1 MPESLTPAA
10 AAQPGTAAMGLPPFL
25 QAPGAMGA
33 LIAAF
38 DWSLTPLGPLADWPG
53 SMTAPLALMLRSQVP
68 MVVLWGSNGVMLY
81 NDSYAV
87 FAEKRHPSSLGKP
100 VRDTWPEVAKFNDHV
115 LAQCLGGKT
124 LTYKNQ
130 EFVLH
135 RTGEPEQVWIDLDY
149 SPILDAAGVPAGVL
163 AIVTETTD
171 KVRAQR
177 RVHSE
182 RERLHRMFAQTPSF
196 MAMLSSP
203 NHVFDLANPAYM
215 QLIGHRDVL
224 GKPVR
229 DALPDIEGQ
238 GFLEQLDTV
247 YASGEAFFGYSMPV
261 LLQRTPGAA
270 PEQRFV
276 DLVFQPLR
284 GDDNEV
290 MGIFVEGSDVT
301 ARVQAEAAVRA
312 SELELREFAQAM
324 PNHVWA
330 ARPDG
335 QLDWFNDRLIGYSGL
350 TLEELQSR
358 PWEAMVHEED
368 AERAQHQWAHALLS
382 GQPYEVEFRL
392 RRADGSYFWHLA
404 RAQPIRDAQGRIT
417 RWIATNTDIDEQKR
431 TTRALAHLN
440 ENLEHQVAV
449 RTAERDRMWRLSTD
463 IMLVCDLQG
472 SLLSVN
478 PAWTVLLDWTQTELL
493 GRNFFEF
500 VHPDD
505 QAATRMEMDNLER
518 GITTYRFENRY
529 RRRDGSYCLLMWTAV
544 PEGGLV
550 HAVGR
555 DITADREAAL
565 ALKRTE
571 AALQQAQKMESIGQL
586 TGGVAHDFNNL
597 LQVISG
603 NLQLL
608 GRVVNGQERAAG
620 YVKSALDGVR
630 RAAKLAS
637 QLLAFSRRQ
646 PLEPKTVNL
655 GRFVTGLEELLRR
668 TLGEGIG
675 VQTVVADGLWN
686 SLVDPTQVENALL
699 NLAINARD
707 AMQGS
712 GRLTIE
718 ARNALLDE
726 AYARQQ
732 TDLAAGQYV
741 LLTVTDTG
749 SGMAPEVLLR
759 AFEPFFSTKPEGH
772 GTGLGLSM
780 VYGFVK
786 QSGGH
791 IKVFSEPGHGTTVK
805 LYLPRSLDAEAPAL
819 AAPQHEGPG
828 GSETILVAEDDD
840 GVRATVVELLQQ
852 LGYTVLQ
859 ACDAA
864 SALAVIDTGV
874 HIDLLFTDVVMPGSL
889 RSPEL
894 ARLARERQPQMAV
907 LFTSGYA
914 QDAIVHGGRL
924 DPGLDLLGKPYT
936 QDALAS
942 KIRHVLA
949 YQSRA
954 PLPVLAAPAPPV
966 PATSVSPANPPAP
979 H

>member
-1 MPESLTPAA
+1 MHPPSTPGGHGLSGT
-10 AAQPGTAAMGLPPFL
+10 PGAGLPPFL
-25 QAPGAMGA
+25 HTAETMGA

-38 DWSLTPLGPLADWPG
+38 DWDSTPLGPLADWPQ
-53 SMTAPLALMLRSQVP
+53 SMTAPLALMLHSQVP
-68 MVVLWGSNGVMLY
+68 MVMLWGPEGVMLY
-81 NDSYAV
+81 NDSYAL
-87 FAEKRHPSSLGKP
+87 FAEQRHPGILGQS
-100 VRDTWPEVAKFNDHV
+100 VYTAWPEVGAFNQHV
-115 LAQCLGGKT
+115 LAQCLAGHT
-124 LTYKNQ
+124 LSYKDQ
-130 EFVLH
+130 EFVLY
-135 RTGEPEQVWIDLDY
+135 RTGEPEQLWIDLDY
-149 SPILDAAGVPAGVL
+149 SPVLDASGTPVAVL

-171 KVRAQR
+171 RVRAQR
-177 RVHSE
+177 RVSSE

-196 MAMLSSP
+196 MAMLVGP
-203 NHVFDLANPAYM
+203 QHVFDLVNPAYL
-215 QLIGHRDVL
+215 QLVGHRDVL

-229 DALPDIEGQ
+229 DALPDIAGQ
-238 GFLEQLDTV
+238 GYFEQLDAL
-247 YASGEAFFGYSMPV
+247 YASGEAFFGHSMPV
-261 LLQRTPGAA
+261 MLQRTPGAA
-270 PEQRFV
+270 PEQRYV

-284 GDDNEV
+284 GDDDQV

-301 ARVQAEAAVRA
+301 ARVRAEAAVRA
-312 SELELREFAQAM
+312 SEQQLREFAQAM

-335 QLDWFNDRLIGYSGL
+335 QLDWFNDRLISYSGL
-350 TLEELQSR
+350 TLEELKNR
-358 PWEAMVHEED
+358 PWQAMVHEED

-417 RWIATNTDIDEQKR
+417 RWVATNTDIDEQKR
-431 TTRALAHLN
+431 TARALAHLN
-440 ENLEHQVAV
+440 EHLEQQVAV

-463 IMLVCDLQG
+463 IMLVCDLEG

-478 PAWTVLLDWTQTELL
+478 PAWTTLLGWTQTELI

-500 VHPDD
+500 IHPDNH
-505 QAATRMEMDNLER
+505 QATRVEMDNLAR
-518 GITTYRFENRY
+518 GVTTYRFENRY
-529 RRRDGSYCLLMWTAV
+529 RRRNGSYCLLMWTAV
-544 PEGGLV
+544 PEAGLV

-565 ALKRTE
+565 MHKRTE
-571 AALQQAQKMESIGQL
+571 AALHQAQKMESIGQL

-608 GRVVNGQERAAG
+608 GRAVAGQERAQG
-620 YVKSALDGVR
+620 YVQSALDGVR

-646 PLEPKTVNL
+646 PLQPKTVNL
-655 GRFVTGLEELLRR
+655 GRFVSGLEELLRR
-668 TLGEGIG
+668 TLGEGIA

-707 AMQGS
+707 AMDGS

-732 TDLAAGQYV
+732 PGLVAGQYV
-741 LLTVTDTG
+741 LLMVTDTG
-749 SGMAPEVLLR
+749 SGMSPEVLQR
-759 AFEPFFSTKPEGH
+759 VFEPFFSTKPEGK

-780 VYGFVK
+780 VYGFVQ

-791 IKVFSEPGHGTTVK
+791 VRVFSEPGHGTTVK
-805 LYLPRSLDAEAPAL
+805 LYLPRSLDDEAPAL
-819 AAPQHEGPG
+819 ATAPQQDPG
-828 GSETILVAEDDD
+828 GSETILVAEDDN

-894 ARLARERQPQMAV
+894 ARLARERQPHMAV

-942 KIRHVLA
+942 KVRHVLA
-949 YQSRA
+949 HQNRA
-954 PLPVLAAPAPPV
+954 PVPALARAAAPAT
-966 PATSVSPANPPAP
+966 APAP
-979 H
+979 FPAVPEQR

>member
-1 MPESLTPAA
+1 
-10 AAQPGTAAMGLPPFL
+10 
-25 QAPGAMGA
+25 MGA

-38 DWSLTPLGPLADWPG
+38 DWGGTPLGPMAAWPE
-53 SMTAPLALMLRSQVP
+53 SMTATLALMLRSQVP
-68 MVVLWGSNGVMLY
+68 MVMLWGPEGVMLY

-87 FAEKRHPSSLGKP
+87 FAGKRHPSGLGQP
-100 VRDTWPEVAKFNDHV
+100 VHVAWPEVKAFNDHV
-115 LAQCLGGKT
+115 LAQCLAGRT
-124 LTYKNQ
+124 LSYKDQ

-135 RTGEPEQVWIDLDY
+135 RTGEAEQVWIDLDY
-149 SPILDAAGVPAGVL
+149 SPVLDAGGMPVAVV
-163 AIVTETTD
+163 AIVAETTAR
-171 KVRAQR
+171 VRAQR
-177 RVHSE
+177 RVSSE

-196 MAMLSSP
+196 MAMLQGP
-203 NHVFDLANPAYM
+203 GHVFDLVNPAYM
-215 QLIGHRDVL
+215 QLVGHRDVL

-238 GFLEQLDTV
+238 GFFEQLDQV
-247 YASGEAFFGYSMPV
+247 YASGTAFFGQAMPA
-261 LLQRTPGAA
+261 LLQRTPDAA
-270 PEQRFV
+270 PEQRYV

-284 GDDNEV
+284 GDDDQV

-301 ARVQAEAAVRA
+301 ARVRAEAAVRA
-312 SELELREFAQAM
+312 SEQQLREFAQAM
-324 PNHVWA
+324 PNHMWA

-335 QLDWFNDRLIGYSGL
+335 QLDWFNDRLISYSGL
-350 TLEELQSR
+350 TLQELQSK

-417 RWIATNTDIDEQKR
+417 RWVATNTDIDEQKR
-431 TTRALAHLN
+431 TARALAHLN
-440 ENLEHQVAV
+440 EHLEQQVAV

-463 IMLVCDLQG
+463 IMLVCDLEG

-478 PAWTVLLDWTQTELL
+478 PAWTTLLGWTQTELI

-500 VHPDD
+500 IHPDNH
-505 QAATRMEMDNLER
+505 QATRVEMDNLAR

-529 RRRDGSYCLLMWTAV
+529 RRRNGSYCLLMWTAV
-544 PEGGLV
+544 PEAGLV

-565 ALKRTE
+565 VHKRTE
-571 AALQQAQKMESIGQL
+571 AALHQAQKMESIGQL

-608 GRVVNGQERAAG
+608 GRAVAGQERAQG
-620 YVKSALDGVR
+620 YVQSALDGVR

-646 PLEPKTVNL
+646 PLQPKTVNL

-668 TLGEGIG
+668 TLGEGIA

-707 AMQGS
+707 AMEGS

-726 AYARQQ
+726 AYARQHG
-732 TDLAAGQYV
+732 DLAAGQYV

-749 SGMAPEVLLR
+749 SGMSPEVLQR
-759 AFEPFFSTKPEGH
+759 VFEPFFSTKPEGK

-780 VYGFVK
+780 VYGFVQ

-791 IKVFSEPGHGTTVK
+791 VRVFSEPGHGTTVK
-805 LYLPRSLDAEAPAL
+805 LYLPRSLDDEAPAL
-819 AAPQHEGPG
+819 PALAQEGAG

-894 ARLARERQPQMAV
+894 ARLARERQPHMAV

-936 QDALAS
+936 QDALAR
-942 KIRHVLA
+942 KIRHVLVH
-949 YQSRA
+949 QSREPVPA
-954 PLPVLAAPAPPV
+954 LAGGALPVPASATASVPAPAPSS
-966 PATSVSPANPPAP
+966 ASPGQR
-979 H
+979 

>member
-1 MPESLTPAA
+1 MHQPSPSA
-10 AAQPGTAAMGLPPFL
+10 AAQPDTANLSRVSALL

-38 DWSLTPLGPLADWPG
+38 DWSTTPLGPLADWPD

-68 MVVLWGSNGVMLY
+68 MVMLWGHEGVMLY

-87 FAEKRHPSSLGKP
+87 FAEKRHPMSLGRP
-100 VRDTWPEVAKFNDHV
+100 VREAWPEVDAFNGHV
-115 LAQCLGGKT
+115 LAHCLAGET
-124 LTYKNQ
+124 LSYKDQ
-130 EFVLH
+130 EFVLY
-135 RTGEPEQVWIDLDY
+135 RTGEAEQVWIDLDY
-149 SPILDAAGVPAGVL
+149 SPVLDATGTPVAVV
-163 AIVTETTD
+163 AIVAETTD
-171 KVRAQR
+171 RVRAQR
-177 RVHSE
+177 HASSE

-196 MAMLSSP
+196 MAMLRGP
-203 NHVFDLANPAYM
+203 DHVFDMVNPAYL
-215 QLIGHRDVL
+215 QLVGHRDVL

-229 DALPDIEGQ
+229 NAIPDIEGQ
-238 GFLEQLDTV
+238 GFFEQLDKAYRT
-247 YASGEAFFGYSMPV
+247 GEAFFGHSLPV

-270 PEQRFV
+270 PEQRYV

-284 GDDNEV
+284 GDDDQV
-290 MGIFVEGSDVT
+290 MGIFVEGSDIT
-301 ARVQAEAAVRA
+301 ARIQAEEALRA
-312 SELELREFAQAM
+312 SELQLREFAQAM

-335 QLDWFNDRLIGYSGL
+335 HLDWFNDRLISYSGL
-350 TLEELQSR
+350 GMEALQHRS
-358 PWEAMVHEED
+358 WEAMVHPD
-368 AERAQHQWAHALLS
+368 DTAHAQHQWARALLS

-392 RRADGSYFWHLA
+392 RRADGAYFWHLS
-404 RAQPIRDAQGRIT
+404 RAQPIRDGHGRIT
-417 RWIATNTDIDEQKR
+417 RWVGTNTDIDEQKR
-431 TTRALAHLN
+431 TARALAHLN
-440 ENLEHQVAV
+440 EHLEQQVAA

-463 IMLVCDLQG
+463 LMLVADLQG
-472 SLLSVN
+472 NMLSIN
-478 PAWTVLLDWTQTELL
+478 PAWTALLGWTPSELR

-500 VHPDD
+500 LHPDD
-505 QAATRMEMDNLER
+505 QAATRAEMKRLAQ
-518 GITTYRFENRY
+518 GASTFRFENRY
-529 RRRDGSYCLLMWTAV
+529 QRRNGSHCLLMWSAV
-544 PEGGLV
+544 PEAGLV

-555 DITADREAAL
+555 DITADREAEL
-565 ALKRTE
+565 AHRRTE
-571 AALQQAQKMESIGQL
+571 AALHQSQKMESIGQL

-608 GRVVNGQERAAG
+608 GRTVAGQERAGA

-646 PLEPKTVNL
+646 PLEPKAVNL

-668 TLGEGIG
+668 TLGEGIA
-675 VQTVVADGLWN
+675 VETVVADGLWN
-686 SLVDPTQVENALL
+686 SLVDPAQVENALL

-707 AMQGS
+707 AMDGS

-726 AYARQQ
+726 AYASQQ
-732 TDLAAGQYV
+732 TDLVAGQYV

-759 AFEPFFSTKPEGH
+759 AFEPFFSTKPEGK

-791 IKVFSEPGHGTTVK
+791 VKVFSEPGHGTTVK
-805 LYLPRSLDAEAPAL
+805 LYLPRSLEDEAPAL
-819 AAPQHEGPG
+819 AAPQQQGSG

-852 LGYTVLQ
+852 LGYQVLQ
-859 ACDAA
+859 ARDAA
-864 SALAVIDTGV
+864 SALAIIDTGV
-874 HIDLLFTDVVMPGSL
+874 PIDLLFTDVVMPGSL
-889 RSPEL
+889 RSPDM
-894 ARLARERQPQMAV
+894 ARLARERQPRMAV

-936 QDALAS
+936 QDALAR

-949 YQSRA
+949 YQSRE
-954 PLPVLAAPAPPV
+954 PLPTLAAPA
-966 PATSVSPANPPAP
+966 APPARP
-979 H
+979 APG

>member
-1 MPESLTPAA
+1 MHKLLPPATIDDA
-10 AAQPGTAAMGLPPFL
+10 TVIQLGSPAIVLPPFL
-25 QAPGAMGA
+25 QARGAMGT

-38 DWSLTPLGPLADWPG
+38 DWNSTSLGPLDSWSD
-53 SMTAPLALMLRSQVP
+53 SMTASVALMLSSQVP
-68 MVVLWGSNGVMLY
+68 MVMLWGSEGVMLY

-87 FAEKRHPSSLGKP
+87 FAEKRHPLSLGRP
-100 VRDTWPEVAKFNDHV
+100 VCETWPEVATFNGYV
-115 LAQCLGGKT
+115 LEQCLAGET
-124 LTYKNQ
+124 LSYKDQ
-130 EFVLH
+130 EFVLN

-149 SPILDAAGVPAGVL
+149 SPLLDAAGTPVAVL
-163 AIVTETTD
+163 AIVVNTTA
-171 KVRAQR
+171 KVHAEQR
-177 RVHSE
+177 IGRE

-196 MAMLSSP
+196 MAMLTGP
-203 NHVFDLANPAYM
+203 EHVFDMANPAYM
-215 QLIGHRDVL
+215 QLVGHRDVL

-229 DALPDIEGQ
+229 EAIPDIEGQ
-238 GFLEQLDTV
+238 GFFELLDTV
-247 YASGEAFFGYSMPV
+247 YRTGEVFFGNSMSA
-261 LLQRTPGAA
+261 LLQRTPGAS
-270 PEQRFV
+270 PEQRYV

-284 GDDNEV
+284 DESDQV

-312 SELELREFAQAM
+312 NEQQLREFAQAM

-335 QLDWFNDRLIGYSGL
+335 QLDWFNDRLISYSGL
-350 TLEELQSR
+350 TLEELERR
-358 PWEAMVHEED
+358 PWQAMVHEED
-368 AERAQHQWAHALLS
+368 ADRAQRQWAHALLS

-392 RRADGSYFWHLA
+392 RRADGSYFWHLS
-404 RAQPIRDAQGRIT
+404 RAQPIRDDQGRIT
-417 RWIATNTDIDEQKR
+417 RWVATNTDIDEQKR
-431 TTRALAHLN
+431 TARALAHLN
-440 ENLEHQVAV
+440 EDLEHQVAV

-463 IMLVCDLQG
+463 VMLVADMKG
-472 SLLSVN
+472 NLLSLN
-478 PAWTVLLDWTQTELL
+478 PAWTTLLGWTQTELL
-493 GRNFFEF
+493 GRTFLDFI
-500 VHPDD
+500 HPDD
-505 QAATRMEMDNLER
+505 LQATRVEIGKLAK
-518 GITTYRFENRY
+518 GITTYRYENRY
-529 RRRDGSYCLLMWTAV
+529 RRKNGSYCLLLWTAV
-544 PEGGLV
+544 PEGGLI

-565 ALKRTE
+565 AHKRTE
-571 AALQQAQKMESIGQL
+571 AALHQAQKMESIGQL
-586 TGGVAHDFNNL
+586 TGGLAHDFNNL

-608 GRVVNGQERAAG
+608 GRAVAGQERAQG

-655 GRFVTGLEELLRR
+655 GRFVTGLEELLHR
-668 TLGEGIG
+668 TLGEGIA
-675 VQTVVADGLWN
+675 VETVVADGLWN

-707 AMQGS
+707 AMGGS
-712 GRLTIE
+712 GSLTIE

-732 TDLAAGQYV
+732 TDLVAGEYV
-741 LLTVTDTG
+741 LLSVTDTG
-749 SGMAPEVLLR
+749 SGMAPDVLLR

-780 VYGFVK
+780 VYGFMQ

-791 IKVFSEPGHGTTVK
+791 VKVFSEPGQGTTVK
-805 LYLPRSLDAEAPAL
+805 LYLPRSLDDEAPAL
-819 AAPQHEGPG
+819 PAPQQEGSG
-828 GSETILVAEDDD
+828 GSETVLVAEDDD

-852 LGYTVLQ
+852 LGYQVLH
-859 ACDAA
+859 ARDAA

-874 HIDLLFTDVVMPGSL
+874 HIDLLFTDVVMPGRL

-894 ARLARERQPQMAV
+894 ARIARERQPHMAV

-914 QDAIVHGGRL
+914 QDAIVHSGRL

-936 QDALAS
+936 QDALAR

-954 PLPVLAAPAPPV
+954 PML
-966 PATSVSPANPPAP
+966 SREK
-979 H
+979 

>member
-1 MPESLTPAA
+1 MHKPSAPATVTEVPPPVGPSRA
-10 AAQPGTAAMGLPPFL
+10 TELPPFL
-25 QAPGAMGA
+25 QAGGNMGA
-33 LIAAF
+33 LIGGFNWGDTA
-38 DWSLTPLGPLADWPG
+38 LGPLADWPE
-53 SMTAPLALMLRSQVP
+53 SMTAVLALMLRSQVP
-68 MVVLWGSNGVMLY
+68 MVMMWGRGGVMLY
-81 NDSYAV
+81 NDSYSV
-87 FAEKRHPSSLGKP
+87 FAQKRHPLSLGRS
-100 VRDTWPEVAKFNDHV
+100 VCETWPEVAAFNEKV
-115 LAQCLGGKT
+115 LVHCLAGNT
-124 LTYKNQ
+124 LSYKDQ
-130 EFVLH
+130 EFLLD
-135 RTGEPEQVWIDLDY
+135 RSGMPEQMWINLDY
-149 SPILDAAGVPAGVL
+149 SPVLDAAGTPVAVL
-163 AIVTETTD
+163 AILVNTTA
-171 KVRAQR
+171 KVRAER
-177 RVHSE
+177 RTGRE
-182 RERLHRMFAQTPSF
+182 RERLHRMFSQTPSF
-196 MAMLSSP
+196 MAMLSGP
-203 NHVFDLANPAYM
+203 EHVFDLANPAYM
-215 QLIGHRDVL
+215 QLVGHREVL

-229 DALPDIEGQ
+229 EAIPDIEGQ
-238 GFLEQLDTV
+238 GFFEQLDTV
-247 YASGEAFFGYSMPV
+247 YRTGEAFYGNSMPA

-270 PEQRFV
+270 AEQRYV

-284 GDDNEV
+284 DDDDQV

-301 ARVQAEAAVRA
+301 ARVTAEAGVRA
-312 SELELREFAQAM
+312 SELQLREFAQAM
-324 PNHVWA
+324 PNHVWS

-335 QLDWFNDRLIGYSGL
+335 QLDTFNDQVLAYCGL
-350 TLEELQSR
+350 TLQDFIERS
-358 PWEAMVHEED
+358 WTSVVHPDDID
-368 AERAQHQWAHALLS
+368 AAQTQWAFSLLS

-392 RRADGSYFWHLA
+392 RRADGAYLWHLS
-404 RAQPIRDAQGRIT
+404 RAQAIRNAEGLIT
-417 RWIATNTDIDEQKR
+417 RWVGTNTDIDEQKR
-431 TTRALAHLN
+431 TARALAHLN
-440 ENLEHQVAV
+440 ENLEQQVAA

-463 IMLVCDLQG
+463 LMLVADLQG
-472 SLLSVN
+472 HILSVN
-478 PAWTVLLDWTQTELL
+478 PAWTALLDWTQEELMGRSFLELL
-493 GRNFFEF
+493 
-500 VHPDD
+500 HPDD
-505 QAATRMEMDNLER
+505 LAATLAEMEKL
-518 GITTYRFENRY
+518 GGGATTSRFENRY
-529 RRRDGSYCLLMWTAV
+529 QRRNGSYCLMMWMAV

-555 DITADREAAL
+555 DITADGEATL
-565 ALKRTE
+565 ALQRTE
-571 AALQQAQKMESIGQL
+571 AALYQSQKMESIGQL

-608 GRVVNGQERAAG
+608 GRTVGEHERAKG

-668 TLGEGIG
+668 TLGEG
-675 VQTVVADGLWN
+675 VEVDTVVADALWN
-686 SLVDPTQVENALL
+686 SLVDPAQVENALL

-707 AMQGS
+707 AMQGR

-718 ARNALLDE
+718 ASNALLDE
-726 AYARQQ
+726 ADALQHA
-732 TDLAAGQYV
+732 DLVAGQYV
-741 LLTVTDTG
+741 LLAVTDTG
-749 SGMAPEVLLR
+749 SGMAPDVLQR

-791 IKVFSEPGHGTTVK
+791 IKVFSELGQGTTIK
-805 LYLPRSLDAEAPAL
+805 LYLPRSLDNEAPAL
-819 AAPQHEGPG
+819 RAAQQSERG
-828 GSETILVAEDDD
+828 GSETILIAEDDS

-864 SALAVIDTGV
+864 SALAIIDTGV

-894 ARLARERQPQMAV
+894 ARLARERRPHMAV

-914 QDAIVHGGRL
+914 QDAIVHDGRL
-924 DPGLDLLGKPYT
+924 DQGLDLLGKPYT

-942 KIRHVLA
+942 KIRHVLT

-954 PLPVLAAPAPPV
+954 PLLPEPGK
-966 PATSVSPANPPAP
+966 
-979 H
+979 

>member
-1 MPESLTPAA
+1 
-10 AAQPGTAAMGLPPFL
+10 
-25 QAPGAMGA
+25 MGA
-33 LIAAF
+33 LIGAF
-38 DWSLTPLGPLADWPG
+38 NWRDTALGPLADWPE
-53 SMTAPLALMLRSQVP
+53 SMTAVLALMLRSQVP
-68 MVVLWGSNGVMLY
+68 MVMLWGTEGVMLY
-81 NDSYAV
+81 NDSYSV
-87 FAEKRHPSSLGKP
+87 FAQKRHPLSLGRP
-100 VRDTWPEVAKFNDHV
+100 VRDTWPEVAAFNDHV
-115 LAQCLGGKT
+115 LTQCLAGHT
-124 LTYKNQ
+124 LSYKDQ
-130 EFVLH
+130 EFVLD
-135 RTGEPEQVWIDLDY
+135 RSGTPEEVWINLDY
-149 SPILDAAGVPAGVL
+149 SPVLDATGTPVAVL
-163 AIVTETTD
+163 AIVVNTTA
-171 KVRAQR
+171 KVRAEQR
-177 RVHSE
+177 ISGE

-196 MAMLSSP
+196 MAMLSGP
-203 NHVFDLANPAYM
+203 DHVFDFVNPAYM
-215 QLIGHRDVL
+215 QLVGHRDVL
-224 GKPVR
+224 GKR
-229 DALPDIEGQ
+229 AREAIPDIEGQ
-238 GFLEQLDTV
+238 GFFEQLDTV
-247 YASGEAFFGYSMPV
+247 YRTGEVFYGDSMPA
-261 LLQRTPGAA
+261 LLHRTPGAA
-270 PEQRFV
+270 PEQRYV

-284 GDDNEV
+284 NDGDEV
-290 MGIFVEGSDVT
+290 IGIFVEGSDVT
-301 ARVQAEAAVRA
+301 ARVTAQAGVRA
-312 SELELREFAQAM
+312 SEQQLRAFAQAM
-324 PNHVWA
+324 PNHVWS

-335 QLDWFNDRLIGYSGL
+335 QLDAFNDQVLAYCGLSLADLIERSW
-350 TLEELQSR
+350 TSI
-358 PWEAMVHEED
+358 VHPD
-368 AERAQHQWAHALLS
+368 DIAAAQTQWAHALIS

-392 RRADGSYFWHLA
+392 RRADGTYLWHLS
-404 RAQPIRDAQGRIT
+404 RAQPIRNAEGVIT
-417 RWIATNTDIDEQKR
+417 RWVGTNTDIDEQKR
-431 TTRALAHLN
+431 TARALAHLN
-440 ENLEHQVAV
+440 GSLEHQVAA

-463 IMLVCDLQG
+463 LMLVADMQG
-472 SLLSVN
+472 HMLSIN
-478 PAWTVLLDWTQTELL
+478 PAWTSLLGWTQDELMGRRFFELL
-493 GRNFFEF
+493 
-500 VHPDD
+500 HPDD
-505 QAATRMEMDNLER
+505 VAATLAEMDKL
-518 GITTYRFENRY
+518 GSGATTFRFENRY
-529 RRRDGSYCLLMWTAV
+529 QRRNGSYCLVMWIAV
-544 PEGGLV
+544 PEAGLV

-555 DITADREAAL
+555 DVTADRDAAL
-565 ALKRTE
+565 ALQRTE
-571 AALQQAQKMESIGQL
+571 AALHQSQKMESIGQL

-608 GRVVNGQERAAG
+608 GRVVGDQERAKG

-668 TLGEGIG
+668 TLGEG
-675 VQTVVADGLWN
+675 VQVDTVVADALWN

-707 AMQGS
+707 AMQGN

-726 AYARQQ
+726 AYARQHA
-732 TDLAAGQYV
+732 DLVAGQYV
-741 LLTVTDTG
+741 LLAVTDTG
-749 SGMAPEVLLR
+749 SGMTPEVLQR

-791 IKVFSEPGHGTTVK
+791 IHVFSEVGEGTTIK
-805 LYLPRSLDAEAPAL
+805 LYLPRSLDDEAPAL
-819 AAPQHEGPG
+819 PAAHQPG
-828 GSETILVAEDDD
+828 TGGNETVLVAEDDN

-864 SALAVIDTGV
+864 SALAIIDTGV

-889 RSPEL
+889 QSPEM
-894 ARLARERQPQMAV
+894 ARLARQRQPHMAV

-936 QDALAS
+936 HDALAR

-954 PLPVLAAPAPPV
+954 PVLTDPGK
-966 PATSVSPANPPAP
+966 
-979 H
+979 

>member
-1 MPESLTPAA
+1 
-10 AAQPGTAAMGLPPFL
+10 
-25 QAPGAMGA
+25 MGA

-38 DWSLTPLGPLADWPG
+38 DWGRTPLGPLASWPE

-68 MVVLWGSNGVMLY
+68 MVMLWGYEGVMLY

-87 FAEKRHPSSLGKP
+87 FAGKRHPGSLGKP
-100 VRDTWPEVAKFNDHV
+100 VRETWPEVTDFNDHV
-115 LAQCLGGKT
+115 LVQCLAGNT
-124 LTYKNQ
+124 LSYKDQ
-130 EFVLH
+130 EFMLY
-135 RTGEPEQVWIDLDY
+135 RSGEPEQVWIDLDY
-149 SPILDAAGVPAGVL
+149 SPVLDAAGTPVAVVAIVAETSARVL
-163 AIVTETTD
+163 A
-171 KVRAQR
+171 QR
-177 RVHSE
+177 SVGSE

-196 MAMLSSP
+196 MALLRGP
-203 NHVFDLANPAYM
+203 DHVFDLTNPAYM

-229 DALPDIEGQ
+229 DAIPDIEGQ
-238 GFLEQLDTV
+238 GFFEQLDEAYHT
-247 YASGEAFFGYSMPV
+247 GEAFYGHSLPA

-270 PEQRFV
+270 PEQRYV

-284 GDDNEV
+284 DSADQV
-290 MGIFVEGSDVT
+290 IGIFVEGSDVT
-301 ARVQAEAAVRA
+301 ARVEAEAAVRA
-312 SELELREFAQAM
+312 SEHQMLEFAQAM

-335 QLDWFNDRLIGYSGL
+335 HLDWFNDRLLSYSGQSL
-350 TLEELQSR
+350 QELQSR
-358 PWEAMVHEED
+358 NWDDMVHPD
-368 AERAQHQWAHALLS
+368 DVPQAHRQWARALLS

-392 RRADGSYFWHLA
+392 RRADGAYFWHLS

-417 RWIATNTDIDEQKR
+417 RWVGTNTDIDEQKH
-431 TTRALAHLN
+431 TARALAHLN
-440 ENLEHQVAV
+440 DHLEQQVAA
-449 RTAERDRMWRLSTD
+449 RTTERDRMWRLSTD
-463 IMLVCDLQG
+463 LMLVCDLEG
-472 SLLSVN
+472 TLVSIN
-478 PAWTVLLDWTQTELL
+478 PAWNALLGWEPNELV
-493 GRNFFEF
+493 GRNFFELL
-500 VHPDD
+500 HPED
-505 QAATRMEMDNLER
+505 QAATRAEMGRL
-518 GITTYRFENRY
+518 GQGLSTFRFENRY
-529 RRRDGSYCLLMWTAV
+529 RRRNGSYCLLMWTAV

-565 ALKRTE
+565 AHRRTE
-571 AALQQAQKMESIGQL
+571 AALHQAQKMESIGQL

-608 GRVVNGQERAAG
+608 GRSVAGQERAQG
-620 YVKSALDGVR
+620 YVKNALDGVR

-668 TLGEGIG
+668 TLGEGIA
-675 VQTVVADGLWN
+675 VETVVADGLWN

-707 AMQGS
+707 AMEGS

-732 TDLAAGQYV
+732 TDLVAGQYV
-741 LLTVTDTG
+741 LLVVTDTG
-749 SGMAPEVLLR
+749 SGMSPEVLLR
-759 AFEPFFSTKPEGH
+759 AFEPFYSTKPEGK

-780 VYGFVK
+780 VYGFIK

-791 IKVFSEPGHGTTVK
+791 VKVFSEPGHGTTVK
-805 LYLPRSLDAEAPAL
+805 LYLPRSLDDEAPAL
-819 AAPQHEGPG
+819 SAPQQDGPG

-859 ACDAA
+859 ARDAA
-864 SALAVIDTGV
+864 SALAIVDTGV

-889 RSPEL
+889 RSPEM
-894 ARLARERQPQMAV
+894 ARLARERRPHMAV

-954 PLPVLAAPAPPV
+954 PLPTLAAPAPS
-966 PATSVSPANPPAP
+966 TP

>member
-1 MPESLTPAA
+1 
-10 AAQPGTAAMGLPPFL
+10 
-25 QAPGAMGA
+25 MGA

-38 DWSLTPLGPLADWPG
+38 DWASTPLGPLALWPD

-68 MVVLWGSNGVMLY
+68 MVMLWGPDGVMLY
-81 NDSYAV
+81 NDTYAV
-87 FAEKRHPSSLGKP
+87 FAEKRHPASLGRP
-100 VRDTWPEVAKFNDHV
+100 VRVTWPEVTQFNDHV
-115 LAQCLGGKT
+115 MAQCLAGET
-124 LTYKNQ
+124 LSYKDQ
-130 EFVLH
+130 EFVLY

-149 SPILDAAGVPAGVL
+149 SPVLDGTGTPVAVV
-163 AIVTETTD
+163 AIVTETTER
-171 KVRAQR
+171 VRAQR
-177 RVHSE
+177 RVNSE
-182 RERLHRMFAQTPSF
+182 RERMHRMFAQTPSF
-196 MAMLSSP
+196 MAMLRGP
-203 NHVFDLANPAYM
+203 DHVFDLANPAYM
-215 QLIGHRDVL
+215 QLVGHRNVL

-229 DALPDIEGQ
+229 DAIPDIEGQ
-238 GFLEQLDTV
+238 GFFEQLDKV
-247 YASGEAFFGYSMPV
+247 YRTGEAFFGHSLPA

-270 PEQRFV
+270 PEQRYV

-284 GDDNEV
+284 DNDEQV

-301 ARVQAEAAVRA
+301 ARIEAEAALRA
-312 SELELREFAQAM
+312 SELQLHGFAQAM

-335 QLDWFNDRLIGYSGL
+335 HLDWFNDRLISYSGQ
-350 TLEELQSR
+350 TLQELQNLS
-358 PWEAMVHEED
+358 WEGLLHPQDVLG
-368 AERAQHQWAHALLS
+368 AQHQWARAVLS

-392 RRADGSYFWHLA
+392 RRADGAYFWHLS
-404 RAQPIRDAQGRIT
+404 RAQPIRDAEGRIT
-417 RWIATNTDIDEQKR
+417 RWVGTNTDIDEQKR
-431 TTRALAHLN
+431 TARALAHLN
-440 ENLEHQVAV
+440 EHLEQQVAA

-463 IMLVCDLQG
+463 LMLVADLQG
-472 SLLSVN
+472 NMLSIN
-478 PAWTVLLDWTQTELL
+478 PAWTALLGWTQAELL
-493 GRNFFEF
+493 GHSFFEF
-500 VHPDD
+500 IHPDE
-505 QAATRMEMDNLER
+505 QAATRAEMKRL
-518 GITTYRFENRY
+518 GQGQSTYRFENRY
-529 RRRDGSYCLLMWTAV
+529 RRRNGSHCLLTWTAV

-565 ALKRTE
+565 AHRRTE
-571 AALQQAQKMESIGQL
+571 AALHQSQKMESIGQL

-608 GRVVNGQERAAG
+608 GRDVAGQERAQG

-646 PLEPKTVNL
+646 PLQPKTVNL
-655 GRFVTGLEELLRR
+655 GRFVSGLEELLRR
-668 TLGEGIG
+668 TLGEGIA
-675 VQTVVADGLWN
+675 VDTVVADGLWN
-686 SLVDPTQVENALL
+686 SFVDPAQVENALL

-707 AMQGS
+707 AMAGS

-732 TDLAAGQYV
+732 TDLVAGQYV
-741 LLTVTDTG
+741 LLVVTDTG
-749 SGMAPEVLLR
+749 SGMPPEVLQR
-759 AFEPFFSTKPEGH
+759 AFEPFFSTKPEGK

-780 VYGFVK
+780 VYGFIK

-791 IKVFSEPGHGTTVK
+791 IKVFSEPGQGTTIK
-805 LYLPRSLDAEAPAL
+805 LYLPRSMDDETVVLP
-819 AAPQHEGPG
+819 APQQEGAG

-852 LGYTVLQ
+852 LGYRVLQ
-859 ACDAA
+859 ARDAA

-889 RSPEL
+889 RSPEM
-894 ARLARERQPQMAV
+894 ARLARERQPHMAV

-936 QDALAS
+936 QDALAG

-949 YQSRA
+949 YQSRE
-954 PLPVLAAPAPPV
+954 PLPTLAAPAAPP
-966 PATSVSPANPPAP
+966 PPPSPPAVPPPSTSPP

>member
-1 MPESLTPAA
+1 MHPPSLPAA
-10 AAQPGTAAMGLPPFL
+10 HLPGTATPGPHPFL

-38 DWSLTPLGPLADWPG
+38 DWGRTPLGPLSGWPE

-68 MVVLWGSNGVMLY
+68 MVMLWGYEGVMLY

-87 FAEKRHPSSLGKP
+87 FAGKRHPGSLGKP
-100 VRDTWPEVAKFNDHV
+100 VRETWPEVTDFNDHV
-115 LAQCLGGKT
+115 LAKCLAGNT
-124 LTYKNQ
+124 LSYKDQ
-130 EFVLH
+130 EFMLY
-135 RTGEPEQVWIDLDY
+135 RSGEPEQVWIDLDY
-149 SPILDAAGVPAGVL
+149 SPVLDAAGTPVAVVAIVAETSARVL
-163 AIVTETTD
+163 A
-171 KVRAQR
+171 QR
-177 RVHSE
+177 SVGSE

-196 MAMLSSP
+196 MALLRGP
-203 NHVFDLANPAYM
+203 DHVFDLTNPAYM

-229 DALPDIEGQ
+229 DAIPDIEGQ
-238 GFLEQLDTV
+238 GFFEQLDKAYHT
-247 YASGEAFFGYSMPV
+247 GEAFYGHSLPA

-270 PEQRFV
+270 PEQRYV

-284 GDDNEV
+284 DSADQV
-290 MGIFVEGSDVT
+290 IGIFVEGSDVT
-301 ARVQAEAAVRA
+301 ARVEAEAAVRA
-312 SELELREFAQAM
+312 SEHQMLEFAQAM

-335 QLDWFNDRLIGYSGL
+335 HLDWFNDRLLSYSGQSL
-350 TLEELQSR
+350 QEMQSR
-358 PWEAMVHEED
+358 SWDDMVHPD
-368 AERAQHQWAHALLS
+368 DVPQAHRQWARALIS

-392 RRADGSYFWHLA
+392 RRADGGYFWHLS

-417 RWIATNTDIDEQKR
+417 RWVGTNTDIDEQKH
-431 TTRALAHLN
+431 TARALAHLN
-440 ENLEHQVAV
+440 DHLEQQVAA
-449 RTAERDRMWRLSTD
+449 RTTERDRMWRLSTD
-463 IMLVCDLQG
+463 LMLVCDLEG
-472 SLLSVN
+472 TLVSIN
-478 PAWTVLLDWTQTELL
+478 PAWNALLGWEPNELV
-493 GRNFFEF
+493 GRNFFELL
-500 VHPDD
+500 HPED
-505 QAATRMEMDNLER
+505 QAATRAEMGRL
-518 GITTYRFENRY
+518 GQGLSTFRFENRY
-529 RRRDGSYCLLMWTAV
+529 RRRNGSYCLLMWTAV

-565 ALKRTE
+565 SHRRTE
-571 AALQQAQKMESIGQL
+571 AALHQAQKMESIGQL

-608 GRVVNGQERAAG
+608 GRSVAGQERAQG
-620 YVKSALDGVR
+620 YVKNALDGVR

-668 TLGEGIG
+668 TLGEGIA
-675 VQTVVADGLWN
+675 VETVVADGLWN

-707 AMQGS
+707 AMEGS

-732 TDLAAGQYV
+732 TDLVAGQYV
-741 LLTVTDTG
+741 LLVVTDTG
-749 SGMAPEVLLR
+749 SGMSPEVLLR
-759 AFEPFFSTKPEGH
+759 AFEPFYSTKPEGK

-780 VYGFVK
+780 VYGFIK

-791 IKVFSEPGHGTTVK
+791 VKVFSEPGHGTTVK
-805 LYLPRSLDAEAPAL
+805 LYLPRSLDDEAPAL
-819 AAPQHEGPG
+819 SAPQQDGPG

-859 ACDAA
+859 ARDAA
-864 SALAVIDTGV
+864 SALAIVDTGV

-889 RSPEL
+889 RSPEM
-894 ARLARERQPQMAV
+894 ARLARERRPHMAV

-954 PLPVLAAPAPPV
+954 PLPTLAAPNPSPP
-966 PATSVSPANPPAP
+966 